1 MSLHSS
7 FGYDSLRS
15 VIFARAI
22 KECEKIQNE
31 HYLSENGSDIKS
43 NISSDSD
50 KHMFDK
56 EYSMESAESQ
66 MTFNNQQSTLSQF
79 NTQQ

>member
-7 FGYDSLRS
+7 FGYDSLRA
-15 VIFARAI
+15 VIFAKAI

-31 HYLSENGSDIKS
+31 HYLSESGSDIKS
-43 NISSDSD
+43 SISSDSE
-50 KHMFDK
+50 KLLFDK
-56 EYSMESAESQ
+56 EYILESPESQ
-66 MTFNNQQSTLSQF
+66 MIFNNQQSSLSQF